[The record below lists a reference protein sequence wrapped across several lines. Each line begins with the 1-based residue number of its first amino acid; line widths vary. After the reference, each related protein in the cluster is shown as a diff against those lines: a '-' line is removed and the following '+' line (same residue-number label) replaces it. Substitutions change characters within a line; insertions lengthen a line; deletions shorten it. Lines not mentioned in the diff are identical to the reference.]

1 VVSRMKTLPGTGGVP
16 VPESSRIPLSLYIHW
31 PWCVRKCP
39 YCDFNSRPVMGALP
53 TETYVSLLLRDLE
66 SQLEYLRPGRR
77 LETIYIGGGTPSLMA
92 GKEIGT
98 LLQGVRNL
106 IEVSPE
112 CEISMEA
119 NPGTVESDSLI
130 RYREAGVNRL
140 SLGVQSF
147 NDRELRILGRIHSAD
162 DARAAIRQAAAA
174 LDNFNIDIMFGLPGE
189 TRESLAEDLR
199 EAIGSGSTH
208 LSFYQLT
215 IEEGT
220 AFARRVP
227 EGIPDPDTLAEMG
240 DLVLSELARAGF
252 RRYEVSGYAQE
263 GRRCRHNLNYW
274 GYGDY
279 LAIGAGAHGKISD
292 ERGVFRYAQTGDPR
306 RYMDNVRTLETPF
319 QESRWVGRD
328 ELPFEFMLDGLRLT
342 DGVTVQSFEERTGL
356 GYSVIEPAVNEAV
369 GEGLLTAESG
379 RLVPTA
385 RGLDFLSD
393 LQELFLP

>member
-1 VVSRMKTLPGTGGVP
+1 MVSRMKTLPGTGGVP

-174 LDNFNIDIMFGLPGE
+174 FDNFNIDIMFGLPGE

-215 IEEGT
+215 IEEG
-220 AFARRVP
+220 
-227 EGIPDPDTLAEMG
+227 
-240 DLVLSELARAGF
+240 LSLI
-252 RRYEVSGYAQE
+252 
-263 GRRCRHNLNYW
+263 H
-274 GYGDY
+274 
-279 LAIGAGAHGKISD
+279 I
-292 ERGVFRYAQTGDPR
+292 
-306 RYMDNVRTLETPF
+306 
-319 QESRWVGRD
+319 
-328 ELPFEFMLDGLRLT
+328 
-342 DGVTVQSFEERTGL
+342 
-356 GYSVIEPAVNEAV
+356 
-369 GEGLLTAESG
+369 
-379 RLVPTA
+379 
-385 RGLDFLSD
+385 
-393 LQELFLP
+393 

>member
-1 VVSRMKTLPGTGGVP
+1 MKTLPGTGGVP

-174 LDNFNIDIMFGLPGE
+174 FDNFNIDIMFGLPGE

-199 EAIGSGSTH
+199 EAIGSG
-208 LSFYQLT
+208 LSL
-215 IEEGT
+215 IH
-220 AFARRVP
+220 
-227 EGIPDPDTLAEMG
+227 I
-240 DLVLSELARAGF
+240 
-252 RRYEVSGYAQE
+252 
-263 GRRCRHNLNYW
+263 
-274 GYGDY
+274 
-279 LAIGAGAHGKISD
+279 
-292 ERGVFRYAQTGDPR
+292 
-306 RYMDNVRTLETPF
+306 
-319 QESRWVGRD
+319 
-328 ELPFEFMLDGLRLT
+328 
-342 DGVTVQSFEERTGL
+342 
-356 GYSVIEPAVNEAV
+356 
-369 GEGLLTAESG
+369 
-379 RLVPTA
+379 
-385 RGLDFLSD
+385 
-393 LQELFLP
+393 